1 MPKVKDVYTQITK
14 SPSIIAETTNIKE
27 IKGLFKKAAPI
38 KRSLY
43 VVDSKGELAGIITI
57 EDLLKAISVQKNA
70 HQNVSIN
77 KRSLYLYVSQETL
90 AKDIMR
96 SIVSVTLEDNL
107 EDALN
112 KMVQHDLDELPV
124 IDGDRKV
131 IGDLNAYEIITE
143 I

>member
-1 MPKVKDVYTQITK
+1 MPNVKEVYTQITK
-14 SPSIIAETTNIKE
+14 APSIIDENTNITEVKE
-27 IKGLFKKAAPI
+27 LFKKAAPI

-43 VVDSKGELAGIITI
+43 VNNGKGKLAGIITI

-70 HQNVSIN
+70 HQNVAVT
-77 KRSLYLYVSQETL
+77 KRSLYLYVSKETT

-96 SIVSVTLEDNL
+96 GIVSVSLDDNL

-112 KMVQHDLDELPV
+112 KMVKHDLDELPV
-124 IDGDRKV
+124 IDGDGKV